1 MIFNNSGMGK
11 CIVLKENETYYSLIY
26 AIESKQFIVAS
37 YLDKTTGSWL
47 NGHYYGDDLDSAL
60 SSFNSESKKIEEDL
74 ER

>member
-47 NGHYYGDDLDSAL
+47 
-60 SSFNSESKKIEEDL
+60 KRK
-74 ER
+74 